1 MTRRKKYVAVAIAAA
16 VLSVYA
22 ADRYITGHFREKCHQ
37 RAEDVPYHRVALLLG
52 TGKRLGNGQEN
63 PYYRYRIDAAA
74 KLWHEGRVDY
84 ILASGDN
91 GHRGYDEPSDMT
103 IDLVDAGVPFDAIYR
118 DYAGFRTLDS
128 VVRAK
133 QVFGLSDCVIISQAF
148 HNERALYLARAAG
161 IQAIGYNARDVYAAH
176 ASDTP
181 VREKLARLA
190 AVLDVNVLHTK
201 PRFLGAM
208 IEIGSVP
215 AP

>member
-1 MTRRKKYVAVAIAAA
+1 MPRLRKEHVAAAIALTA
-16 VLSVYA
+16 LSVYA
-22 ADRYITGHFREKCHQ
+22 ADRYITSHFREKCYQ
-37 RAEDVPYHRVALLLG
+37 RSQDIPYHRVALLLG

-63 PYYRYRIDAAA
+63 PYYRNRVEAAA

-91 GHRGYDEPSDMT
+91 SKPGYDEPSDMT

-118 DYAGFRTLDS
+118 DYAGLRTLDS

-133 QVFGLSDCVIISQAF
+133 KIFGLSDCVIISQAF

-161 IQAIGYNARDVYAAH
+161 IQAIGYNARDVYAN
-176 ASDTP
+176 DTP

-190 AVLDVNVLHTK
+190 AVMDVNILHTK

-208 IEIGSVP
+208 IEIGGGVP